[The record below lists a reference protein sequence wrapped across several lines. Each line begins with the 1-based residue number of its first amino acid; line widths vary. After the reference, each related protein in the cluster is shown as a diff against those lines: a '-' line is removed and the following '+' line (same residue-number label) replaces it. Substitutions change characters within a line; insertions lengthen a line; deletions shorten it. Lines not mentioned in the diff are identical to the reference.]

1 LPGSERPGGLTRR
14 ELLVSGTLAAGYALA
29 VRPVRAEAIR
39 TDASSL
45 VTGLVEIPAADRRI
59 AAYRAR
65 PEGAG
70 PFPVVLVVHEIFGVH
85 EYIRDVCRRLAR
97 AGYLAVAPDLYL
109 RQGDPT
115 RLASIDAIVGEIVAR
130 VPDAQV
136 MSDLDAAAAWAQTD
150 GGVVQVSR
158 SAPQGR
164 EAAAQ
169 RAEGER
175 SAGAR
180 SDRPRGEAQPSEAPR
195 AGLFATG
202 FCWGG
207 RIVWLYAAHR
217 RDLEAGA
224 AWYGRLTGPVR
235 PETPEHPIDLAERP
249 LAPVLGLYGA
259 EDAGIPLES
268 VFAMRKQLAQAGSA
282 SEIVVFPEAP
292 HGFHADYRESYRPMA
307 AEEGWRRMLE
317 WFRRHADRPARA
329 SG

>member
-1 LPGSERPGGLTRR
+1 M
-14 ELLVSGTLAAGYALA
+14 AAGYALA

-45 VTGLVEIPAADRRI
+45 VSGLVEIPAADRGI
-59 AAYRAR
+59 PAYRAR
-65 PEGAG
+65 PEGDG

-97 AGYLAVAPDLYL
+97 AGYLALAPDLYV

-115 RLASIDAIVGEIVAR
+115 RLASVDAIVGEIVGR

-136 MSDLDAAAAWAQTD
+136 MSDLDAAAAWA
-150 GGVVQVSR
+150 
-158 SAPQGR
+158 A
-164 EAAAQ
+164 
-169 RAEGER
+169 
-175 SAGAR
+175 
-180 SDRPRGEAQPSEAPR
+180 SDRGDVVGKAAERPRSEAQPSEVPR

-217 RDLEAGA
+217 RDLVAGA

-235 PETPEHPIDLAERP
+235 PETPEHPIDLAERRH
-249 LAPVLGLYGA
+249 APVLGLYGA

-268 VFAMRKQLAQAGSA
+268 VFAMRKKLAQARSP
-282 SEIVVFPEAP
+282 SEILVFPGAP
-292 HGFHADYRESYRPMA
+292 HGFHADYRESYRPMP

-317 WFRRHADRPARA
+317 WFGRHTAEANRA
-329 SG
+329 PS